1 MAPATTIAG
10 TFSRT
15 VTTTFVLKAT
25 LTHNGKLVETF
36 SVSRRHRASFEN
48 LTRSNNDAVSW
59 LGRQLV
65 KKMVT
70 SKRVMA
76 IAGQLE
82 RSTSNAVA
90 SAASSGPTG
99 LISATPQGAAYAFIV
114 GIEKYRDLPSPDGA
128 RADAE
133 AFAQIMKT
141 TLGLPNERVRVALDD
156 RATAADIRR
165 GVKWL
170 TDNVPAGG
178 RAYFFFSGHG
188 APDPSSGTSY
198 LVPYDGD
205 PSSLVESAIGLKTL
219 IDTLVKLG
227 IWLAGLFIAAIVVM
241 PGLTAASL
249 LAGLGIGAVAIGFAF
264 QDIFENFLAGV
275 LIMLREKMRIGD
287 VIECEGITGKV
298 EHITLR
304 ETHVRKLSG
313 ELTVVPNSILFKNP
327 VEILTDDSQRRH
339 EVVVGVSYDTQL
351 DRAAEVIRQA
361 VEDVEDVLAS
371 KGIDIFAQEFNSS
384 SVDFLVRWWAGST
397 PRDGWES
404 KDKVVRAVKAALD
417 EAGIEIPFPYVTHTF
432 KETVPVSHLGDTSRS
447 TP

>member
-1 MAPATTIAG
+1 MNYIKTLRDQLQDMGEGFVESLPSLAIAIFIVFLTWIVARFG
-10 TFSRT
+10 ARISDMIVGRT
-15 VTTTFVLKAT
+15 EL
-25 LTHNGKLVETF
+25 
-36 SVSRRHRASFEN
+36 RAS
-48 LTRSNNDAVSW
+48 
-59 LGRQLV
+59 
-65 KKMVT
+65 
-70 SKRVMA
+70 
-76 IAGQLE
+76 
-82 RSTSNAVA
+82 
-90 SAASSGPTG
+90 
-99 LISATPQGAAYAFIV
+99 
-114 GIEKYRDLPSPDGA
+114 
-128 RADAE
+128 
-133 AFAQIMKT
+133 
-141 TLGLPNERVRVALDD
+141 
-156 RATAADIRR
+156 
-165 GVKWL
+165 
-170 TDNVPAGG
+170 
-178 RAYFFFSGHG
+178 
-188 APDPSSGTSY
+188 
-198 LVPYDGD
+198 
-205 PSSLVESAIGLKTL
+205 LKTL

-404 KDKVVRAVKAALD
+404 KDKVIRAIKAALD
-417 EAGIEIPFPYVTHTF
+417 DAEIEIPFPYVTHTF
-432 KETVPVSHLGDTSRS
+432 KETVPVSHLGDTSHP

>member
-1 MAPATTIAG
+1 MNYIKTLRDQLQDMGEGFVESLPSLAIAIFIVFLTWIVARFG
-10 TFSRT
+10 ARISDMIVGRT
-15 VTTTFVLKAT
+15 EL
-25 LTHNGKLVETF
+25 
-36 SVSRRHRASFEN
+36 RAS
-48 LTRSNNDAVSW
+48 
-59 LGRQLV
+59 
-65 KKMVT
+65 
-70 SKRVMA
+70 
-76 IAGQLE
+76 
-82 RSTSNAVA
+82 
-90 SAASSGPTG
+90 
-99 LISATPQGAAYAFIV
+99 
-114 GIEKYRDLPSPDGA
+114 
-128 RADAE
+128 
-133 AFAQIMKT
+133 
-141 TLGLPNERVRVALDD
+141 
-156 RATAADIRR
+156 
-165 GVKWL
+165 
-170 TDNVPAGG
+170 
-178 RAYFFFSGHG
+178 
-188 APDPSSGTSY
+188 
-198 LVPYDGD
+198 
-205 PSSLVESAIGLKTL
+205 LKTL

-313 ELTVVPNSILFKNP
+313 ELTVVPNSILFKSP